1 MAGFAEENEGR
12 IITNKLY
19 TADTMFI
26 PKALIQFKVNLACT
40 PASYIEVFS
49 NPDPGT
55 VVISERTFAFPDEVL
70 ESTYYLTQD
79 QIENIKKALPA
90 TPSLGMDPY
99 GIDECLVRCKNQA
112 KYKSNEKKY
121 YEPKNESK
129 PNQSDEESNEYVPK
143 KYGYKKYYTANNN
156 LAASIQADSGD
167 NELNQFKIKK
177 YSSKKSLK
185 N

>member
-12 IITNKLY
+12 IITNNLY

-26 PKALIQFKVNLACT
+26 PRALIQFKVNLACT

-49 NPDPGT
+49 HADPGT

-79 QIENIKKALPA
+79 QIENIRKALPA

-112 KYKSNEKKY
+112 KHKSNETKY
-121 YEPKNESK
+121 EEPKNESK
-129 PNQSDEESNEYVPK
+129 LNQSNDESNEYVPK
-143 KYGYKKYYTANNN
+143 KYEYKN
-156 LAASIQADSGD
+156 IMRPI
-167 NELNQFKIKK
+167 KI
-177 YSSKKSLK
+177 
-185 N
+185 